1 MKSVYR
7 LLFIAGMAI
16 SFNANAWF
24 FIWLPVGAIADA
36 MSGAEG
42 TNCVA
47 ESIKVGDA
55 VNSNGQRMKV
65 KSLSGTSSR
74 CTDSSK
80 PIRALLEPD
89 DSPTPPQQTTE
100 AKIDF
105 SDGWVQKDV
114 PSNLKA
120 LGTLLMA
127 RNETFATTLSIFT
140 TKRSAI
146 TDTAKFVKTRLNIQ
160 MSNLTDATQTE
171 TTEMVINGARVWQA
185 EVTGNLKSSPKSQY
199 TYMLTFFEG
208 ADEIVL
214 VNAYA
219 LSTVFPNGKPD
230 VQRVLGTL
238 TGLTPMSQAVK
249 HISTPA
255 VKEASSPPSQAPLLK
270 SEGSKLF
277 LSAEQAQQT
286 EQRIALVI
294 GNASYKDGPLRNPV
308 NDANDVAATLKGLG
322 FQVIL
327 RVNSDRRQMVEAVRE
342 FGTSIKRGGVGF
354 FYYAGHGVQS
364 RGKNFLVPVGARV
377 EGEGDLEFEAMDT
390 NMVLA
395 QMDEAANR
403 VNIIVLDACRDNPYT
418 RSFRSS
424 NKGLAQ
430 MDSVKGSFIAYA
442 TAPGSVA
449 ADGSG
454 RNGTYT
460 KHLLSSLR
468 QPDTKIEEVF
478 KRVRLEVAR
487 ETSNKQIPWDS
498 SSLLVDFYFTAPGTR
513 VATQSNPVIQ
523 PQFTSP
529 QLEEKPLNLAGVWR
543 GQFRGTEVVFSIVQD
558 GAAVSI
564 TRIAPPAVGQRYAGT
579 INGNTADVIAYVQDV
594 AIATS
599 RISVL
604 EDGSLR
610 MTVMDCFNVAGYTCA
625 PKGSALDLMR

>member
-1 MKSVYR
+1 MKSIYR
-7 LLFIAGMAI
+7 LLFVAGMAI
-16 SFNANAWF
+16 SFNANAWV

-36 MSGAEG
+36 LSGAEG

-89 DSPTPPQQTTE
+89 DSPASPQQTTE
-100 AKIDF
+100 AKMDF
-105 SDGWVQKDV
+105 SDGWVQKEV
-114 PSNLKA
+114 PSNLRA

-127 RNETFATTLSIFT
+127 SNETFATTLSIFA

-146 TDTAKFVKTRLNIQ
+146 TDTASFVKTRLNIQ
-160 MSNLTDATQTE
+160 MSNLTEATQTE

-185 EVTGNLKSSPKSQY
+185 EVTGTLKSGPKLQY
-199 TYMLTFFEG
+199 TFMLTFFEG
-208 ADEIVL
+208 AAEIVL

-219 LSTVFPNGKPD
+219 PSTVFPNGKAN

-238 TGLTPMSQAVK
+238 TGLMPMSQAVSYT
-249 HISTPA
+249 STSA
-255 VKEASSPPSQAPLLK
+255 VKGALSPPSQAPLLT
-270 SEGSKLF
+270 SEGSMLF
-277 LSAEQAQQT
+277 HSGAQVQQT
-286 EQRIALVI
+286 DRRVALVI
-294 GNASYKDGPLRNPV
+294 GNASYKDAPLRNSV
-308 NDANDVAATLKGLG
+308 NDAKDVAATLKGLG

-327 RVNSDRRQMVEAVRE
+327 RINSDRRQMVEAVRE
-342 FGTSIKRGGVGF
+342 FGGSIKRGGVGL

-364 RGKNFLVPVGARV
+364 RGKNFLMPVGARV
-377 EGEGDLEFEAMDT
+377 EGEGDLEFEAMDA
-390 NMVLA
+390 NMVMA

-418 RSFRSS
+418 RSFRST

-449 ADGSG
+449 ADGTG

-460 KHLLSSLR
+460 KHLLTSLR

-487 ETSNKQIPWDS
+487 ETGNKQIPWDS
-498 SSLLVDFYFTAPGTR
+498 SSLLVDFYFSVPGIK
-513 VATQSNPVIQ
+513 VASQSNPVIQ
-523 PQFTSP
+523 PQLIPP
-529 QLEEKPLNLAGVWR
+529 QLEEKTLNLAGVWR

-558 GAAVSI
+558 GAAVSL
-564 TRIAPPAVGQRYAGT
+564 TRISPPAIGQRYAGT
-579 INGNTADVIAYVQDV
+579 INGNTSDVVIYMNDV

-604 EDGSLR
+604 EDRSLR
-610 MTVMDCFNVAGYTCA
+610 MTVMDCFNVPGYTCA
-625 PKGSALDLMR
+625 PKGSVLDLKR